1 MFVGFVIGYVVGF
14 YGLAALIALFIFMD
28 SRINKRDV
36 LIKHLTNMFDISE
49 KTAEDI
55 VSQHS

>member
-1 MFVGFVIGYVVGF
+1 MFVGFVIGYFVGF
-14 YGLAALIALFIFMD
+14 YGLCALVALFIYLE

-36 LIKHLTNMFDISE
+36 LVKHLTKMFDISE
-49 KTAEDI
+49 DTAQDI